1 MMLTDRGWAA
11 LGASLALIVLW
22 VALGED
28 ELLAAAVMLVLGTVI
43 ASVYVRLA
51 RPMIEVTRQLNPG
64 LVHEGDQAIV
74 EATLVHNGRFPL
86 VNPTFEDE
94 VEGLGSA
101 RFFTDTLRRG
111 ERVSAVYQ
119 ILCRPRGVYRVGPAR
134 IMIRDPLRLA
144 RNGGLTGESD
154 KLIVYPEVE
163 DLEGFPVVRGRDPSV
178 HASRPEFSHR
188 GGEDFFTIREY
199 QTGDDLRRVHWPTS
213 AKRDQLMIK
222 QLETPWQSRALVLFD
237 IRTSVYPS
245 PTAFEK
251 AVRGAAS
258 IIRHLYRSGF
268 EAEMWAGGRVLSSK
282 DPAAYSSVMETLA
295 MVRPDHDVDIRAVA
309 ARLQRSGRGGALLL
323 VTGRPDHDLFAA
335 QQLLSNEYRS
345 TVLLAVTS
353 APTPDTLLFQKTGA
367 ATVIVPQDGSWAEAW
382 LSATTRSWTTVSAV

>member
-1 MMLTDRGWAA
+1 MLTDRGWAA
-11 LGASLALIVLW
+11 LGASLALVVLW
-22 VALGED
+22 VALGEE
-28 ELLAAAVMLVLGTVI
+28 ELLATALLLTLGAIAALL
-43 ASVYVRLA
+43 YVRAA
-51 RPMIEVTRQLNPG
+51 RPRVTVTRRLNPT

-74 EATLVHNGRFPL
+74 EATLVHVGRFRL
-86 VNPTFEDE
+86 LNPTVEDE

-101 RFFTDTLRRG
+101 RFHTDTLRKN
-111 ERVSAVYQ
+111 EAVTATYQ
-119 ILCRPRGVYRVGPAR
+119 ILCRPRGVYQVGPAR
-134 IMIRDPLRLA
+134 ITVRDPLRLA
-144 RNGGLTGESD
+144 RNGGLSGGSD

-163 DLEGFPVVRGRDPSV
+163 ELEGFPIVRGRDPSV

-237 IRTSVYPS
+237 IRSAAYAS
-245 PTAFEK
+245 PATFEK

-258 IIRHLYRSGF
+258 IVRHLFRSGF
-268 EAEMWAGGRVLSSK
+268 DSEVWAGGAVMSYN
-282 DPAAYSSVMETLA
+282 DPTPYATVMEALA
-295 MVRPDHDVDIRAVA
+295 RVRPDHDLDIRAVA

-323 VTGRPDHDLFAA
+323 VTGQPDRDLFAA

-345 TVLLAVTS
+345 TVLLAVSETAS
-353 APTPDTLLFQKTGA
+353 TDTLLFQKAGA
-367 ATVIVPQDGSWAEAW
+367 ATVIVPPTGSWAEAW
-382 LSATTRSWTTVSAV
+382 LAATTRSWSTVTAG